1 MPQSS
6 RTAKWRTRLAP
17 RHVFFRRLATNAG
30 FAVLIILGS
39 LAAGIAGYVGF
50 AHMALVDAFLNA
62 AMILSGMGPV
72 GDLPND
78 AAKIFAGLYA
88 LYSGIV
94 IIATTGVIL
103 APILHRMMHRFHLAD
118 EGEGGGTNTN

>member
-118 EGEGGGTNTN
+118 EGESGGTNTN

>member
-1 MPQSS
+1 MPQARSNPV
-6 RTAKWRTRLAP
+6 RYGRLAP
-17 RHVFFRRLATNAG
+17 RSVFYRRLAINAG
-30 FAVLIILGS
+30 FALALIVVS
-39 LAAGIAGYVGF
+39 LAAGIAGYVYL
-50 AHMALVDAFLNA
+50 AHMSLVDAFLNA

-88 LYSGIV
+88 IYSGII

-103 APILHRMMHRFHLAD
+103 GPVLHRMMHSFHLAD
-118 EGEGGGTNTN
+118 ERES